1 MLNVQLRKSETTEN
15 DYLVKPEG
23 HLVLVTCGHRG
34 QPNRAEEKRIS
45 RLMRKSGFIPML
57 EELSQIK
64 KEADKTFEQVIDQE
78 EKKTNESVDKAT
90 AAAQQSRAS
99 SKGKGLMPNIK
110 VVTPRR
116 SPLQDL
122 VIDLEETVNP
132 LSQSRASVRSNR
144 PAQPAFGIDEEDP
157 DVG

>member
-1 MLNVQLRKSETTEN
+1 
-15 DYLVKPEG
+15 
-23 HLVLVTCGHRG
+23 
-34 QPNRAEEKRIS
+34 
-45 RLMRKSGFIPML
+45 ML

-90 AAAQQSRAS
+90 AAAQQSRAN

-132 LSQSRASVRSNR
+132 LSQSRASVRSNK
-144 PAQPAFGIDEEDP
+144 PAQPGFGMDEEDP
-157 DVG
+157 DMG